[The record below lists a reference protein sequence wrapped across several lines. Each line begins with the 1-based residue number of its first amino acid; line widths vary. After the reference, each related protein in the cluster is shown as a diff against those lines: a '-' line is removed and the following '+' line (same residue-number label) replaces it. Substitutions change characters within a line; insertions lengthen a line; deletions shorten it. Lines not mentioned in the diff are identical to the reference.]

1 MKKKKP
7 FVNKKDENV
16 HVFKLGHRSQRDPL
30 AADDAAPQHLLIPT
44 KKQQKDKDSSQKEE
58 ERKYGIFYDDEYDY
72 LQHVKDRN
80 VVEHDWESADR
91 FLMERNKSKA
101 SSGSELDPSTSSSK
115 SLQLPS
121 QVFASNQ
128 EEEVGL
134 LNKAAP
140 RSGPRLDWDPEI
152 VETLDDDYQAEQ
164 VFTLKDLEKD
174 EVEGAGAED
183 ELDDF
188 LAQAMESG
196 DEDHDDDRDHDDVNS
211 DFGGYGSEEDDSLGS
226 LEGGFAFEDEE
237 TRSRFTKYSMSS
249 SVIPRS
255 ENLALL
261 DDRFE
266 KV

>member
-1 MKKKKP
+1 M
-7 FVNKKDENV
+7 NKKDENV

-30 AADDAAPQHLLIPT
+30 AADDKAPQHVLIPT
-44 KKQQKDKDSSQKEE
+44 GNTKKSGGIQKEE
-58 ERKYGIFYDDEYDY
+58 ERKYGIFYDDDY
-72 LQHVKDRN
+72 NYMQHVKDRDL
-80 VVEHDWESADR
+80 VEHDWDSADR
-91 FLMERNKSKA
+91 FLMERKVAKEQQQQQGDQEKEAA
-101 SSGSELDPSTSSSK
+101 SSEGAKLK
-115 SLQLPS
+115 LPS
-121 QVFASNQ
+121 QVFASRHM
-128 EEEVGL
+128 EEVGL

-152 VETLDDDYQAEQ
+152 VETLDDDYKAEQ

-174 EVEGAGAED
+174 LAGDDEEEGED

-196 DEDHDDDRDHDDVNS
+196 DEKEGDEEDDDFGS
-211 DFGGYGSEEDDSLGS
+211 DFGGGFGSEEDDELGS
-226 LEGGFAFEDEE
+226 LEGGFAFEAEE
-237 TRSRFTKYSMSS
+237 TRSRFTQYSMSS

-266 KV
+266 KVI